1 MISFVRGKL
10 DSVTLSA
17 AIVEVGGIGYEINV
31 GVNTLSKLPNTGT
44 EIKLHTYLQVKED
57 GMSLFGFLEK
67 EELNMFNMLISVSGI
82 GPKSAMNMLSQASA
96 QDLMLAII
104 SDDIAMMSK
113 FQGIGKKTAGRLIL
127 ELKDKIK
134 TGDATNF
141 DFGESSAAVQVSA
154 DNPKGEAV
162 AALCALGYSRSEAVK
177 ATVSVYE
184 DGMDTQ
190 QIIKL
195 SLKAFNKL

>member
-1 MISFVRGKL
+1 MISFVKGKL
-10 DSVTLSA
+10 DSVTLSS
-17 AIVEVGGIGYEINV
+17 AIVDVGGIGYEINV
-31 GVNTLSKLPNTGT
+31 GINTLSKLPSVEA

-57 GMSLFGFLEK
+57 GVSLFGFLSK
-67 EELNMFNMLISVSGI
+67 DELNMFNMLISVSGI
-82 GPKSAMNMLSQASA
+82 GPKSAMNMLSQATP

-134 TGDATNF
+134 TQDATSF
-141 DFGESSAAVQVSA
+141 DFGESAGSSMPVTA

-184 DGMDTQ
+184 EGMDTQ

-195 SLKAFNKL
+195 SLKAFNK